1 MVPVAFDRCTKS
13 VGLVGPDARNVGAW
27 VLKMAQRG
35 HVDAGHYH
43 SVRLYERGDIV
54 GRDPRAE
61 NDRFVVSSG
70 QEVGNDRRG
79 PKEVAI
85 AGEVPLE

>member
-1 MVPVAFDRCTKS
+1 MPLALDRRTDS
-13 VGLVGPDARNVGAW
+13 IGLLGPGAGNVGAW

-35 HVDAGHYH
+35 HVEAWNFH
-43 SVRLYERGDIV
+43 SVRLYERRDIV
-54 GRDPRAE
+54 GQDPCAE
-61 NDRFVVSSG
+61 NDGFVVSSG